1 MNSNSALRIRILLS
15 LLSIWTIVL
24 FAKLYYVQVVKGDEY
39 VKEADSQYSRPEDA
53 TFDRGSI
60 FFESKN
66 KDRISAATIKEGY
79 NLIMNPKL
87 VENPT
92 STYEALSQYIKIDKE
107 YFFSKASKKNDQY
120 EELVKRVDRNLGIT
134 IGELKIPG
142 INVYKESW
150 RVYPAG
156 KLASQTIGFVG
167 FDNDNEYKG
176 RYGLERVYNS
186 ILDRNNGSL
195 NINFFAELFSNI
207 KGDDSLFQGKN
218 KRGDIITTID
228 PTIQVELEN
237 ILKSTIDEWKSDSIG
252 GIIMDPQNGEI
263 YAMATLPTFDPN
275 NLKEISDLSVLSNH
289 LVEDVYEMGS
299 ILKPLT
305 IAAGIDKGV
314 IKRDSTY
321 DDTGFLLLNGKRIS
335 NFDGKARGRVSMQEI
350 LNQSLNIGAATVALK
365 VGSEDFIRYFTSFG
379 LGERT
384 GIDQP
389 NEQKGQIKN
398 LSSGREIEQATAS
411 YGQGIALSPIAT
423 IRAMSILANGGFL
436 IRPHIVKEIN
446 YTDGTVEKIDAGT
459 PVPVIKKETTEE
471 VTKMLVEVVDTAL
484 RKGEVKM
491 DRYSIAAKTGTAQIA
506 DETNG
511 GDYSD
516 RYLHSFFGYFPA
528 YSPRFIIF
536 LYHKYPKGAQYASET
551 LTNPFIELAKFL
563 IAYYEIPPDRG
574 EF

>member
-1 MNSNSALRIRILLS
+1 
-15 LLSIWTIVL
+15 
-24 FAKLYYVQVVKGDEY
+24 
-39 VKEADSQYSRPEDA
+39 
-53 TFDRGSI
+53 
-60 FFESKN
+60 
-66 KDRISAATIKEGY
+66 
-79 NLIMNPKL
+79 
-87 VENPT
+87 
-92 STYEALSQYIKIDKE
+92 
-107 YFFSKASKKNDQY
+107 
-120 EELVKRVDRNLGIT
+120 
-134 IGELKIPG
+134 
-142 INVYKESW
+142 
-150 RVYPAG
+150 
-156 KLASQTIGFVG
+156 
-167 FDNDNEYKG
+167 
-176 RYGLERVYNS
+176 
-186 ILDRNNGSL
+186 
-195 NINFFAELFSNI
+195 
-207 KGDDSLFQGKN
+207 
-218 KRGDIITTID
+218 
-228 PTIQVELEN
+228 
-237 ILKSTIDEWKSDSIG
+237 
-252 GIIMDPQNGEI
+252 
-263 YAMATLPTFDPN
+263 
-275 NLKEISDLSVLSNH
+275 
-289 LVEDVYEMGS
+289 
-299 ILKPLT
+299 KPLT

-511 GDYSD
+511 GYYSD